1 MWTYNNDYNKWI
13 STNDSVSKDDFD
25 YLKQELQST
34 RFYSR
39 CLSGATYLPVN
50 SLENIYDVLNSYQ
63 PRNWYISPDPTTGS
77 IYSVTTMPSNYL
89 SPIDKNTYYDYYT
102 KYVSEYGLTLKNLFT
117 PQRLIKDSSKNFYYV
132 DVATTE
138 YIDLTIVTPNYVID
152 GISLVEGHRVL
163 VKNQKTN
170 VVLLATVDPDTYFIG
185 NYVIAQNLGAT
196 IEYNYYNEE
205 NGIYLYTNGSLVRE
219 SDLNDYNK
227 CIRYSVSVKLGT
239 ANSGKQFHLSR
250 LLDGYY
256 PMTSL
261 SQPIEFKEKH
271 NWILRNRVDYN
282 NLFEINYYDVLK
294 HNTQSYIF
302 NGYTYSIP
310 ERTVAV
316 GEFGYILNTQ
326 EGISNIIN
334 NKYKIN
340 LRSITETSTYYWVCG
355 DENTLLKIRKHDF
368 QIERILF
375 DELVPKYT
383 QNIKANLYS
392 VSFFND
398 MNGIVVG
405 ELNTIFHTK
414 NGGWTWERIEILD
427 FVEFNYTK
435 ALYTTN
441 SIFFV
446 AGKQGVLLEFKNT
459 IYGWITYQRRIS
471 KIEDKLDEYLLVDN
485 INNMYKTNISWNVI
499 YNYYTQSIPT
509 DKELLFL
516 VTDNNNMI
524 AYDINKS
531 FSEIGADFI
540 YFDFGKDYKDIG
552 NIIQRSG
559 TNTFY
564 FTGVD
569 PNSGNDGLFSFDIN
583 DFTTIGTGNSY
594 SNTAVGV
601 TAAKFEYANYMN
613 SIYDYNGQQILICGN
628 TNLLNFSTYS
638 IPLVFESPDPTFEEK
653 LKSKVLFL
661 DYDAA
666 SKLNFFTDDGDYRL
680 PNSVTFSN
688 ISFTGSIGFLP
699 IEHPMTST
707 NNGTYS
713 ETNWLTYWC
722 DAQKTF
728 EYFTDTPLDDSK
740 AVLISTTFSYYSSSY
755 YGSTSM
761 TYTYDQITSNMIYIT
776 RLAPSIQYDNVSRF
790 DSGSYSSIIT
800 PYANSYFIYLYKYLM
815 IYKVPNSYKVNVGD
829 VFKIE
834 SDVIDT
840 TLIVNKIIT
849 LAPPLY
855 KYIYMYTEFNDN
867 IINNLKLAS
876 SVKLTNLN
884 KYTTLDELKERFNS
898 HPISNAYSI
907 NYVDSYGNITDYN
920 TDVFQISANFNT
932 LTAYYNLQTSVIID
946 NITYSMTYSSTFL
959 NFGYSP
965 TYNIMDYLTSL
976 NALNDPN
983 PKFYATKEYLALP
996 VYEGLPL
1003 DSLTSSTVYFDY
1015 NGMTYSSDIYGQ
1027 PIVDGVV
1034 SQGNKILMGTDFKLE
1049 WDSIFINTFVDVVI
1063 HGLSNTYTTEKLL
1076 VIDKYYDSTYDAYA
1090 VEFHKRLNFVVGENL
1105 VQTGCTLDIK
1115 SRRKLY
1121 QISDDLQELNNIQ
1134 RAKSK
1139 SNSFLDM
1146 NTYSYQS
1153 YANELNYK
1161 IPTDSYAK
1169 SLLSDVDTVE
1179 ELTALIYVD
1188 YKYELAMNV
1197 TRLAT
1202 EFSIPI
1208 LNTVNYLVPSV
1219 GNKLY
1224 ITCFEK
1230 HGLKTGDGVVL
1241 EFNGGTGSSQELN
1254 PQYSGY
1260 HVVTKINET
1269 DILTDIDYGSNPT
1282 VGIDSG
1288 YVKYIRQDAF
1298 LNYQPINLIDL
1309 GADMKGKVSIE
1320 LSIDNLELSN
1330 NIYSLVNVDFEK
1342 YVFRLIDGLNVET
1355 ISVRYP
1361 WILEAEMSDAL
1372 IGLIQGDLLWY
1383 SGTWLCGRWFGGTWE
1398 SGVWKSGD
1406 WYDGIFNSHI
1416 ITDNKISA
1424 KIDTK
1429 SIDYSKS
1436 LWYDGRWFGGT
1447 WNAGTWNN
1455 GRWYSGT
1462 WNNGIWHNGIW
1473 NDGIWN
1479 AGTFNGGIWVLGT
1492 WNGGIFNCDIEPAY
1506 WIDGNW
1512 YGGDFENGM
1521 WYDGYW
1527 EQKNSLARFGTKSFN
1542 SRIATWQSGTWVSG
1556 SFYSKLKSTNDV
1568 LDVCDVH
1575 KYSIWKTGKWL
1586 SGEWYGGIAYNMD
1599 FKIGTWYGGILE
1611 DIQIIGV
1618 NSASGTFTLNGI
1630 YHFNIGDDVYV
1641 VDNQMDNIYSVY
1653 GSNAN
1658 FGSYKIL
1665 NYIENTDNT
1674 TIIYVSGMTSGPS
1687 TISNINTELRLVSR
1701 FKNVNWKSGI
1711 WTNGLFDNGLWEGGI
1726 WYNGVF
1732 GGTWT

>member
-1 MWTYNNDYNKWI
+1 MWTYNNDYNKWV
-13 STNDSVSKDDFD
+13 STNDSVSKEDFD

-77 IYSVTTMPSNYL
+77 IYSVTTIPSKYL

-138 YIDLTIVTPNYVID
+138 YIDLSIITPNYVID
-152 GISLVEGHRVL
+152 GVSLVEGHRVL
-163 VKNQKTN
+163 VKDQKSN
-170 VVLLATVDPDTYFIG
+170 VVLLATVDPDTYFTG

-196 IEYNYYNEE
+196 IEYQYYNEE

-219 SDLNDYNK
+219 PDLDDYNK
-227 CIRYSVSVKLGT
+227 CIRYSVSVKLGV

-294 HNTQSYIF
+294 HGTQSYSF

-340 LRSITETSTYYWVCG
+340 LRSITETSTNYWVCG

-375 DELVPKYT
+375 DELVSKYT

-398 MNGIVVG
+398 LNGVAVG

-414 NGGWTWERIEILD
+414 NGGYTWERIEVLD
-427 FVEFNYTK
+427 FVKFNYTK
-435 ALYTTN
+435 ALYTSN
-441 SIFFV
+441 SGFFV

-459 IYGWITYQRRIS
+459 IYGWTAYQRRIS
-471 KIEDKLDEYLLVDN
+471 KIEDELDEYLLVDN
-485 INNMYKTNISWNVI
+485 INDMYKTSISTWNVT
-499 YNYYTQSIPT
+499 YSYYTQSIPT

-516 VTDNNNMI
+516 VTDNNNII

-531 FSEIGADFI
+531 FSEIDADFI
-540 YFDFGKDYKDIG
+540 YFDFGKDYKDIV
-552 NIIQRSG
+552 NITQKSG
-559 TNTFY
+559 ADSFY

-569 PNSGNDGLFSFDIN
+569 PNSGDDGLFSFNIN
-583 DFTTIGTGNSY
+583 NFQIIGTGSSY
-594 SNTAVGV
+594 SNTAVGL
-601 TAAKFEYANYMN
+601 TAATFEYSSYMN

-628 TNLLNFSTYS
+628 TNLLSFSTYS
-638 IPLVFESPDPTFEEK
+638 TPLVFESPDPTFEEK

-661 DYDAA
+661 DYDVA

-722 DAQKTF
+722 DTQKTF
-728 EYFTDTPLDDSK
+728 EYFTSTPLDESK
-740 AVLISTTFSYYSSSY
+740 TVLISTTFSYYSSSY
-755 YGSTSM
+755 YGSTSITYYSSEVTSDM
-761 TYTYDQITSNMIYIT
+761 TYISH
-776 RLAPSIQYDNVSRF
+776 LAPSIQYTNASRF
-790 DSGSYSSIIT
+790 DSGSYSAPTAPPSSSYSI
-800 PYANSYFIYLYKYLM
+800 FLYKYLM
-815 IYKVPNSYKVNVGD
+815 IYKVPTNYQVSIGD
-829 VFKIE
+829 VFKLE
-834 SDVIDT
+834 SDIIDT
-840 TLIVNKIIT
+840 TLIVNKILTIGT
-849 LAPPLY
+849 PSF
-855 KYIYMYTEFNDN
+855 KYIYMFTEFNDN
-867 IINNLKLAS
+867 IIKELANITPVS
-876 SVKLTNLN
+876 IKITNLN
-884 KYTTLDELKERFNS
+884 KYTTLDELIERFNS

-907 NYVDSYGNITDYN
+907 NYVDSYGDITDSV

-932 LTAYYNLQTSVIID
+932 LTAYYNLQTSTIID
-946 NITYSMTYSSTFL
+946 SVTYSMTYSTAFL

-976 NALNDPN
+976 NVLGDPN

-1015 NGMTYSSDIYGQ
+1015 NGMTYSSDIHGQ
-1027 PIVDGVV
+1027 PIVDNNV

-1076 VIDKYYDSTYDAYA
+1076 VIDKYYDSTYDAY
-1090 VEFHKRLNFVVGENL
+1090 VIEFHKRLNFVVGENL
-1105 VQTGCTLDIK
+1105 VQPGCTLDIK
-1115 SRRKLY
+1115 SRRALY
-1121 QISDDLQELNNIQ
+1121 QIGQDLQELNNIQ

-1139 SNSFLDM
+1139 SNSFLD
-1146 NTYSYQS
+1146 NGVYSYQS

-1169 SLLSDVDTVE
+1169 VLLSDVDTVE

-1208 LNTVNYLVPSV
+1208 LNTVNYS
-1219 GNKLY
+1219 NKLY
-1224 ITCFEK
+1224 ITCLEK

-1260 HVVTKINET
+1260 HIVTKINET
-1269 DILTDIDYGSNPT
+1269 DILTDIDYGLAPS

-1309 GADMKGKVSIE
+1309 GADVKGKISIE

-1330 NIYSLVNVDFEK
+1330 DVYSLINVDFEK

-1355 ISVRYP
+1355 ISVQYP
-1361 WILEAEMSDAL
+1361 WILEAEISDAL
-1372 IGLIQGDLLWY
+1372 IGLNQGELIWY
-1383 SGTWLCGRWFGGTWE
+1383 SGTWLCGRWFGGIWE
-1398 SGVWKSGD
+1398 SGVWRSGD
-1406 WYDGIFNSHI
+1406 WYDGTFNSHI
-1416 ITDNKISA
+1416 VTDNKISA

-1429 SIDYSKS
+1429 TIDYSKS
-1436 LWYDGRWFGGT
+1436 LWYNGRWFGGT

-1455 GRWYSGT
+1455 GRWYAGV
-1462 WNNGIWHNGIW
+1462 WNNGIWYNGIW

-1527 EQKNSLARFGTKSFN
+1527 EQKNTLARFGTKSFN
-1542 SRIATWQSGTWVSG
+1542 SRTATWQSGTWVSG
-1556 SFYSKLKSTNDV
+1556 SFYSKLKATNDV

-1618 NSASGTFTLNGI
+1618 DSASGTFTLNGI
-1630 YHFNIGDDVYV
+1630 FHFNIGDDIYII
-1641 VDNQMDNIYSVY
+1641 DNQIDNIYSVY

-1658 FGSYKIL
+1658 FGSYKVL

-1674 TIIYVSGMTSGPS
+1674 TTVYVNDMGSGPS
-1687 TISNINTELRLVSR
+1687 TISNIDTGLRLVSR

-1711 WTNGLFDNGLWEGGI
+1711 WTNGLFDDGLWEGGI

-1732 GGTWT
+1732 KGTWV